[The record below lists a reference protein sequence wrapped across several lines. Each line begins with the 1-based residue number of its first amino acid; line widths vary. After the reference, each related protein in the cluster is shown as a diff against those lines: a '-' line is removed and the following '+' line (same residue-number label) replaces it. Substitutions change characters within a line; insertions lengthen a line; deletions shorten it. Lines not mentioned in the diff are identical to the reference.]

1 MNLRAQCL
9 RRVDSRGGGQA
20 YSWGLYELTDR
31 AVWKLVNT
39 SENFSSDVQ
48 GKLQFRDVPVLAD
61 FSIKHNLNYQ
71 DDPGALL
78 SIVARIQMEQENL
91 DAPFGTGGAGPS
103 VHRATVPAGEDRLA
117 S

>member
-9 RRVDSRGGGQA
+9 RLVDSKGIYA
-20 YSWGLYELTDR
+20 WGLYELTDQG
-31 AVWKLVNT
+31 VWKLVN
-39 SENFSSDVQ
+39 SSKEFCSDMQ
-48 GKLQFRDVPVLAD
+48 GKHQFRDVPMLPYR
-61 FSIKHNLNYQ
+61 SIKHNLSYK

-91 DAPFGTGGAGPS
+91 DAPFGTGGASSS
-103 VHRATVPAGEDRLA
+103 VHRATVPVGEDRLA